1 MSRTYSGAKRKRS
14 NTPAA
19 ARRRAVEFRHA
30 RYAHKPAAQPVIR
43 PQSFGVSADEPT
55 VPETDTVTILTERAE
70 KNPLEEKFAGFM
82 AKAASLFNI
91 VKDKIIDMIEPEENR
106 EDTAAVPEETEEA
119 GELLKN
125 LTDEIPS
132 EEQAEETIREEAAP
146 FPEEEPETA
155 EPAVIEEETETA
167 VLEETSAEEA
177 ETETVSEEEPAV
189 TEETA
194 VPEEEVP
201 AEPAVTAEPAEETET
216 ETSVTEESAETEEPA
231 VQEETHAE
239 EAETETASEEEPAE
253 TAEET
258 EVQEETPAEETETET
273 VAEET
278 AVTEEEPD
286 RSLSGRWQAFRAE
299 RRRKKNAVLDA
310 IIDTPRSNIFQ
321 MILRPGLAM
330 TKSGSVDYPV
340 LSQVS
345 VCIVNI
351 FKWGA
356 FGTFIAMVIRSL
368 IEVYPFS
375 IAQMNFTKT
384 ASLAARIGVFG
395 LAAEYFSYI
404 LISTVCGLLRRQLS
418 LAKILDVQARSAVA
432 VGAMFVIACVLL
444 SRNLAV
450 SCAVFITGAMLG
462 LMLKGY
468 GLDLVMKD
476 RFSKT
481 QQLFLTAV
489 CIMLCVIASFAY
501 FRFVSGDIVR
511 IFENILNI

>member
-43 PQSFGVSADEPT
+43 PQSFGISADEPT
-55 VPETDTVTILTERAE
+55 VPATDTVTILTERAE
-70 KNPLEEKFAGFM
+70 KNPLEDKFAGFM

-167 VLEETSAEEA
+167 VLEETPAEEA

-189 TEETA
+189 AEETA
-194 VPEEEVP
+194 APEEEV
-201 AEPAVTAEPAEETET
+201 PAVTAEPAEETET
-216 ETSVTEESAETEEPA
+216 AI
-231 VQEETHAE
+231 QEEVSA
-239 EAETETASEEEPAE
+239 ETASEEEPAE

-258 EVQEETPAEETETET
+258 AVQEETPAEETETET